1 MKPSVQAEK
10 HLAKNYPISCRPE
23 LHQAA
28 GRGTPQLGP
37 KPQTTPCALQSCSG
51 SARCR
56 CVLAYS
62 LPVQKGIPVLCVRA
76 AQLCSLMT
84 ESQMPGWQQ
93 CKRFTS
99 TFGPICWGLP

>member
-37 KPQTTPCALQSCSG
+37 QASDDAVCLAELLRERAVQVRAGVQPTRAKRYTGAVRARRAALQPHDRVTDAG
-51 SARCR
+51 
-56 CVLAYS
+56 LAA
-62 LPVQKGIPVLCVRA
+62 V
-76 AQLCSLMT
+76 
-84 ESQMPGWQQ
+84 
-93 CKRFTS
+93 
-99 TFGPICWGLP
+99 